1 MKIRIFALAKE
12 LNLDSKDLIQACN
25 DAGLNVK
32 SSPLASISPEEKDM
46 VLGFMKNRQQG
57 STAVAARP
65 AEQTLTR
72 DESLDRMGKVKPI
85 RQLTPAPAPPTRR
98 SSRPADEVD
107 YPPEPQI
114 EESVEPTPPPAP
126 PAAPAPVATQPAAA
140 EPLAPERPTIR
151 PIPSKIRVLDRPA
164 VERPTPV
171 ESVEEAPAPP
181 ETPPVAPP
189 VVATP
194 PAAEAPVAPSPAPV
208 PAPEATPA
216 PVAASA
222 PPPEAVPP
230 TAAAAEAP
238 AAADADK
245 SKLVP
250 NTRAD
255 YVAPGGRS
263 SRMGVREMRAVGS
276 VRDPAQRPT
285 RPDQAGG
292 PPQPQDRPEPKS
304 ERTEAPI
311 ERDRGRRGPV
321 HPGIATPSF
330 RPPVPGKRNE
340 GPVQKPDMPLTRE
353 MLGNKRS
360 PLADIIK
367 KHKDVGAK
375 KTPAELLED
384 ERSGKSGRGSHVGLQ
399 ETRDERRRKR
409 QKSRGDD
416 DSGSST
422 FNRNVKRGRRGGGH
436 IELRTSAEV
445 SLPATVRS
453 FSADLGRPA
462 KDIIGVLFRA
472 GKMATINDP
481 LDENDL
487 LDIGME
493 LGVDVTIKRAE
504 TVEDV
509 ISAQLA
515 LPDEELGDIQPR
527 PPIITVLGHV
537 DHGKTTLVDKI
548 RSANVAKGEAGGIT
562 QHIAAYQVDH
572 NGHKLTF
579 VDTPGHA
586 AFGEMRARGA
596 NVTDIVVLVVAA
608 DDGVMPQT
616 VECIAHA
623 RAAGAPIVV
632 AMNKIDLPGANEQKV
647 LTDLANQNLL
657 PVEWGGDTEVVRVSA
672 LNGTGLDNLLETLL
686 VTAELKELKAPTDA
700 PADGVC
706 LEAFRDE
713 GRGPVAWIIV
723 RRGTLRVGDLVLC
736 GPSFGFIRAMYNDRD
751 EEISEAPPATP
762 VRVAGLNAVPN
773 AGDTFLVLADD
784 DIDIAREVAE
794 TRQVRGRTELLSRR
808 GGPRTLEEFLSKKE
822 GTIRDLPLIV
832 KADTPGSI
840 EALRHELGKL
850 QHDEVRIQIIHEAV
864 GGVNESDVYLA
875 SSAGAIIIAFHV
887 VPEDRAQS
895 LAEQEEVEIR
905 RYNIIYNVTDDIRGA
920 LEGLLKPE
928 RVEVATGRALV
939 LRTFPI
945 SRLGTI
951 AGCRVLNGTIERSNR
966 VHVIRDQKILNDYG
980 IASLKREKDD
990 VRDVRDGLECGI
1002 RLDGFND
1009 IKEGDL
1015 LEAFKIE
1022 ERKRSFD
1029 S

>member
-1 MKIRIFALAKE
+1 MPPAP
-12 LNLDSKDLIQACN
+12 
-25 DAGLNVK
+25 DA
-32 SSPLASISPEEKDM
+32 P
-46 VLGFMKNRQQG
+46 
-57 STAVAARP
+57 AAP
-65 AEQTLTR
+65 
-72 DESLDRMGKVKPI
+72 
-85 RQLTPAPAPPTRR
+85 TPAPA
-98 SSRPADEVD
+98 
-107 YPPEPQI
+107 
-114 EESVEPTPPPAP
+114 
-126 PAAPAPVATQPAAA
+126 
-140 EPLAPERPTIR
+140 
-151 PIPSKIRVLDRPA
+151 
-164 VERPTPV
+164 
-171 ESVEEAPAPP
+171 
-181 ETPPVAPP
+181 
-189 VVATP
+189 
-194 PAAEAPVAPSPAPV
+194 
-208 PAPEATPA
+208 
-216 PVAASA
+216 
-222 PPPEAVPP
+222 
-230 TAAAAEAP
+230 AAAAQAVEG
-238 AAADADK
+238 DK
-245 SKLVP
+245 SKTIP
-250 NTRAD
+250 MNRAD

-263 SRMGVREMRAVGS
+263 HRMGMREMRAVGS
-276 VRDPAQRPT
+276 VRDPAQKPA
-285 RPDQAGG
+285 RPDQSQG
-292 PPQPQDRPEPKS
+292 PPQPQDRPETRP
-304 ERTEAPI
+304 ERVEPPI
-311 ERDRGRRGPV
+311 DRGRRGPAL
-321 HPGIATPSF
+321 PQIATPNF
-330 RPPVPGKRNE
+330 RPPVPGKRTE

-353 MLGNKRS
+353 MLNKRS

-367 KHKDVGAK
+367 KHKDVGTKAK
-375 KTPAELLED
+375 TGGEMID
-384 ERSGKSGRGSHVGLQ
+384 DDRGGKPGRPGSHVGLQ

-409 QKSRGDD
+409 QKSRPGDD
-416 DSGSST
+416 ESAVT
-422 FNRNVKRGRRGGGH
+422 TINRGFKRHRRGAGNV
-436 IELRTSAEV
+436 ELRTSAEV
-445 SLPATVRS
+445 SLPATIRT
-453 FSADLGRPA
+453 FSAELGRPA

-481 LDENDL
+481 LEESQVL
-487 LDIGME
+487 EIGLE
-493 LGVDVTIKRAE
+493 LGVDITIKRAE

-509 ISAQLA
+509 IAAQLA

-548 RSANVAKGEAGGIT
+548 RSANVAAGEAGGIT
-562 QHIAAYQVDH
+562 QHIAAYQVEH
-572 NGHKLTF
+572 NGHRLTF

-586 AFGEMRARGA
+586 AFGEMRAPGA

-616 VECIAHA
+616 VECISHA

-657 PVEWGGDTEVVRVSA
+657 PAEWGGDTEVVRVSA

-686 VTAELKELKAPTDA
+686 VTAELKELKAPVNA

-713 GRGPVAWIIV
+713 GRGPVAWTVV

-751 EEISEAPPATP
+751 QAIDEATPSTP
-762 VRVAGLNAVPN
+762 VRIAGLNAVPN
-773 AGDTFLVLADD
+773 AGDKFLVLADD

-794 TRQVRGRTELLSRR
+794 MRQTRGRAELLSRR
-808 GGPRTLEEFLSKKE
+808 GGLRTLDEFLSRKE
-822 GTIRDLPLIV
+822 GVLKDLPLIV

-840 EALRHELGKL
+840 EALRHELSKL
-850 QHDEVRIQIIHEAV
+850 QHEEVRIQIIHEAV

-887 VPEDRAQS
+887 IPEDRAQS
-895 LAEQEEVEIR
+895 LAEQEGVEIR

-945 SRLGTI
+945 SRIGTI
-951 AGCRVLNGTIERSNR
+951 AGCRVLNGNIERSNR
-966 VHVIRDQKILNDYG
+966 VHVIRDQKVLNDYA

-990 VRDVRDGLECGI
+990 VREVRDGLECGI

>member
-72 DESLDRMGKVKPI
+72 EEGIDRLGKVKQI
-85 RQLTPAPAPPTRR
+85 RTMAPTVPAPVRR
-98 SSRPADEVD
+98 TSRPADESVAQEEIVES
-107 YPPEPQI
+107 PVEEAPAPVAPAPVQPAAEVPAAPEP
-114 EESVEPTPPPAP
+114 VAPA
-126 PAAPAPVATQPAAA
+126 PAAPAPVQKT
-140 EPLAPERPTIR
+140 AP
-151 PIPSKIRVLDRPA
+151 
-164 VERPTPV
+164 
-171 ESVEEAPAPP
+171 
-181 ETPPVAPP
+181 
-189 VVATP
+189 
-194 PAAEAPVAPSPAPV
+194 
-208 PAPEATPA
+208 
-216 PVAASA
+216 
-222 PPPEAVPP
+222 
-230 TAAAAEAP
+230 AAEAP
-238 AAADADK
+238 AAPAEPAASPESPSGDEGDK
-245 SKLVP
+245 AKGPAPL
-250 NTRAD
+250 NRGD
-255 YVAPGGRS
+255 YVAPGGAPQGRS
-263 SRMGVREMRAVGS
+263 HRMGMREMRAVGS
-276 VRDPAQRPT
+276 VRDPQQRPT
-285 RPDQAGG
+285 RPDQSQG
-292 PPQPQDRPEPKS
+292 PPQPQDRPDARPERAEP
-304 ERTEAPI
+304 PI
-311 ERDRGRRGPV
+311 DRGRRGPALPAIV
-321 HPGIATPSF
+321 TPNF

-340 GPVQKPDMPLTRE
+340 GPVQKPDLPLTAE
-353 MLGNKRS
+353 MLKKRS

-367 KHKDVGAK
+367 KHKDVGSK
-375 KTPAELLED
+375 KVSAEMVDD
-384 ERSGKSGRGSHVGLQ
+384 ERGGKGRAGSHVGLQ

-409 QKSRGDD
+409 QKSRPGDD
-416 DSGSST
+416 ESVVT
-422 FNRNVKRGRRGGGH
+422 TINRGVKRHRKSSH
-436 IELRTSAEV
+436 FELRTSAEISV
-445 SLPATVRS
+445 PATIRS
-453 FSADLGRPA
+453 FSSELGRPA
-462 KDIIGVLFRA
+462 KDIIGILFRA

-481 LDENDL
+481 LEESQVL
-487 LDIGME
+487 EIGLE

-509 ISAQLA
+509 INAQIN

-537 DHGKTTLVDKI
+537 DHGKTTLVDRI
-548 RSANVAKGEAGGIT
+548 RSANVAAGEAGGIT
-562 QHIAAYQVDH
+562 QHIAAYQVEH

-632 AMNKIDLPGANEQKV
+632 AMNKVDLPGANEQKV

-657 PVEWGGDTEVVRVSA
+657 PAEWGGDTEVVRVSA
-672 LNGTGLDNLLETLL
+672 LQGTGIENLLETLL
-686 VTAELKELKAPTDA
+686 VTAELKELKAPTNA

-713 GRGPVAWIIV
+713 GRGPVAWMVV

-736 GPSFGFIRAMYNDRD
+736 GPSYGFIRAMYNDRD
-751 EEISEAPPATP
+751 QAITEAPPSTP
-762 VRVAGLNAVPN
+762 VRVAGLAAVPN
-773 AGDTFLVLADD
+773 AGDKFLVLADD

-794 TRQVRGRTELLSRR
+794 MRQTRGRTELLSRR

-822 GTIRDLPLIV
+822 GTIKDLPLIV

-840 EALRHELGKL
+840 EALRHELMKL
-850 QHDEVRIQIIHEAV
+850 QHEEVRIQIIHEAV

-887 VPEDRAQS
+887 IPEERAQS
-895 LAEQEEVEIR
+895 LAEQEGVEIR

-939 LRTFPI
+939 LRTFSI
-945 SRLGTI
+945 SRTGTI
-951 AGCRVLNGTIERSNR
+951 AGCRVLNGNIERSNR
-966 VHVIRDQKILNDYG
+966 VHVIRDQKILNDYA

-990 VRDVRDGLECGI
+990 VREVRDGLECGI
-1002 RLDGFND
+1002 RLEGFND
-1009 IKEGDL
+1009 VKEGDL

-1029 S
+1029 A

>member
-46 VLGFMKNRQQG
+46 VLGFMKNRQSG
-57 STAVAARP
+57 GAAVAAKP
-65 AEQTLTR
+65 AEAVLSR
-72 DESLDRMGKVKPI
+72 DEPLDRIGKVRPI
-85 RQLTPAPAPPTRR
+85 RTMSAAPAAPPSTVRRKPGHDEPALAPVAEAPALEVVEPETPVMEPEPVQPAAEAEPVEVVPVPAAAPVVTPPAPTPVAEIPVAAPDPAPAP
-98 SSRPADEVD
+98 A
-107 YPPEPQI
+107 
-114 EESVEPTPPPAP
+114 AP
-126 PAAPAPVATQPAAA
+126 VTPAAPAPAEAA
-140 EPLAPERPTIR
+140 P
-151 PIPSKIRVLDRPA
+151 PA
-164 VERPTPV
+164 V
-171 ESVEEAPAPP
+171 S
-181 ETPPVAPP
+181 
-189 VVATP
+189 
-194 PAAEAPVAPSPAPV
+194 
-208 PAPEATPA
+208 
-216 PVAASA
+216 
-222 PPPEAVPP
+222 
-230 TAAAAEAP
+230 AP
-238 AAADADK
+238 AAQAPSEGDK
-245 SKLVP
+245 SKIVP
-250 NTRAD
+250 LNRAD

-263 SRMGVREMRAVGS
+263 RSMGMREMRAVGS

-285 RPDQAGG
+285 RPDQSQG
-292 PPQPQDRPEPKS
+292 PPQPQDRPDSRPEARP

-311 ERDRGRRGPV
+311 DRGRRGPAL
-321 HPGIATPSF
+321 PAIATPNF

-353 MLGNKRS
+353 MLNKRS

-367 KHKDVGAK
+367 KHKDVGTK
-375 KTPAELLED
+375 VKGPSGEMIDD
-384 ERSGKSGRGSHVGLQ
+384 ERGGKGRAGSHVGLQ

-409 QKSRGDD
+409 QKSRPGDD
-416 DSGSST
+416 ESAT
-422 FNRNVKRGRRGGGH
+422 TINRGFKRHRRGSGH
-436 IELRTSAEV
+436 VELRTSAEI
-445 SLPATVRS
+445 SIPATVRS
-453 FSADLGRPA
+453 FSAELGRPA

-481 LDENDL
+481 LEEAAVL
-487 LDIGME
+487 EIGME
-493 LGVDVTIKRAE
+493 LGVDVTIKREE

-509 ISAQLA
+509 ISAQFN

-537 DHGKTTLVDKI
+537 DHGKTTLVDRL
-548 RSANVAKGEAGGIT
+548 RSANVAAGEAGGIT
-562 QHIAAYQVDH
+562 QHIAAYQVEH

-657 PVEWGGDTEVVRVSA
+657 PAEWGGDTEVVRVSA
-672 LNGTGLDNLLETLL
+672 LNGTGIENLLETLL
-686 VTAELKELKAPTDA
+686 VTAELKELKAPVNA

-713 GRGPVAWIIV
+713 GRGPVAWIVV
-723 RRGTLRVGDLVLC
+723 RRGTLRVGDLILC

-751 EEISEAPPATP
+751 EPILEAPPSTP
-762 VRVAGLNAVPN
+762 VRVAGLNYVPN
-773 AGDTFLVLADD
+773 AGDKFLVLADD

-794 TRQVRGRTELLSRR
+794 VRQTRGRTELLARR

-822 GTIRDLPLIV
+822 GTIRDLPLII

-875 SSAGAIIIAFHV
+875 SSAEAIIIAFHV

-895 LAEQEEVEIR
+895 LAEQAGVEIR
-905 RYNIIYNVTDDIRGA
+905 RYNIIYNVADDIRGA

-945 SRLGTI
+945 SRIGTI
-951 AGCRVLNGTIERSNR
+951 AGCRVLNGNIERSNR

>member
-1 MKIRIFALAKE
+1 LKIRIFALAKE

-72 DESLDRMGKVKPI
+72 EEGIDRLGKVKQI
-85 RQLTPAPAPPTRR
+85 RTMAPTAPPPPRR
-98 SSRPADEVD
+98 GSRPAE
-107 YPPEPQI
+107 
-114 EESVEPTPPPAP
+114 EPT
-126 PAAPAPVATQPAAA
+126 VE
-140 EPLAPERPTIR
+140 EP
-151 PIPSKIRVLDRPA
+151 
-164 VERPTPV
+164 PV
-171 ESVEEAPAPP
+171 EAPVEEAPAPAAA
-181 ETPPVAPP
+181 APP
-189 VVATP
+189 VVQPVAETP
-194 PAAEAPVAPSPAPV
+194 AAPAPIAEAPAAP
-208 PAPEATPA
+208 TPA
-216 PVAASA
+216 QKTA
-222 PPPEAVPP
+222 P
-230 TAAAAEAP
+230 AAEAP
-238 AAADADK
+238 AAPAEPAAPAPEAPPAPEGDK
-245 SKLVP
+245 AKGPAPL
-250 NTRAD
+250 NRQD
-255 YVAPGGRS
+255 YVAPGGAPQGRS
-263 SRMGVREMRAVGS
+263 HRMGMREMRAVGS
-276 VRDPAQRPT
+276 VRDPQQRPT
-285 RPDQAGG
+285 RPDQSQG
-292 PPQPQDRPEPKS
+292 PPQPQDRPDARPERAEP
-304 ERTEAPI
+304 PI
-311 ERDRGRRGPV
+311 DRGRRGPAL
-321 HPGIATPSF
+321 PQIATPNF

-340 GPVQKPDMPLTRE
+340 GPVQKPDLPLTAE
-353 MLGNKRS
+353 MLKKRS

-367 KHKDVGAK
+367 KHKDVGSK
-375 KTPAELLED
+375 KTVAELID
-384 ERSGKSGRGSHVGLQ
+384 EERTGKGRGGSHVGLQ

-409 QKSRGDD
+409 QKSRPGDD
-416 DSGSST
+416 ESIIT
-422 FNRNVKRGRRGGGH
+422 TINRGVKRHRKSSH
-436 IELRTSAEV
+436 FELRTSAEV
-445 SLPATVRS
+445 SLPATIRS
-453 FSADLGRPA
+453 FSSELGRPA

-481 LDENDL
+481 LEEAQVL
-487 LDIGME
+487 EIGME
-493 LGVDVTIKRAE
+493 LGVDVTIKRPE

-509 ISAQLA
+509 ILAQLN

-537 DHGKTTLVDKI
+537 DHGKTTLVDRI
-548 RSANVAKGEAGGIT
+548 RSANVAAGEAGGIT
-562 QHIAAYQVDH
+562 QHIAAYQVEH

-632 AMNKIDLPGANEQKV
+632 AMNKVDLPGANEQKV

-657 PVEWGGDTEVVRVSA
+657 PAEWGGDTEVVRVSA
-672 LNGTGLDNLLETLL
+672 LQGTGIDNLLETLL
-686 VTAELKELKAPTDA
+686 VTAELKELKAPTNA

-713 GRGPVAWIIV
+713 GRGPVAWIVV

-736 GPSFGFIRAMYNDRD
+736 GPSYGFIRAMYNDRD
-751 EEISEAPPATP
+751 QPITEAPPSTP
-762 VRVAGLNAVPN
+762 VRVAGLAAVPN
-773 AGDTFLVLADD
+773 AGDKFLVLADD

-794 TRQVRGRTELLSRR
+794 MRQTRGRTELLSRR

-822 GTIRDLPLIV
+822 GTVKDLPLIV

-850 QHDEVRIQIIHEAV
+850 QHEEVRIQIIHEAV

-887 VPEDRAQS
+887 IPEERAQS
-895 LAEQEEVEIR
+895 LAEQEGVEIR

-939 LRTFPI
+939 LRTFSI
-945 SRLGTI
+945 SRTGTI
-951 AGCRVLNGTIERSNR
+951 AGCRVLNGNIERSNR
-966 VHVIRDQKILNDYG
+966 VHVIRDQKILNDYA

-990 VRDVRDGLECGI
+990 VREVRDGLECGI
-1002 RLDGFND
+1002 RLEGFND
-1009 IKEGDL
+1009 VKEGDL

>member
-1 MKIRIFALAKE
+1 LKIRIFALAKE

-65 AEQTLTR
+65 TEQTLTR

-85 RQLTPAPAPPTRR
+85 RQLAPAPAAPIRR
-98 SSRPADEVD
+98 PSRPADE
-107 YPPEPQI
+107 PEHQPEFQV
-114 EESVEPTPPPAP
+114 EEVVEPTPAPPPAP
-126 PAAPAPVATQPAAA
+126 VPAPVVASAPVV
-140 EPLAPERPTIR
+140 EPLAPERPVNR
-151 PIPSKIRVLDRPA
+151 PIATKMRVLGRQPAERPA
-164 VERPTPV
+164 PAEVV
-171 ESVEEAPAPP
+171 AEA
-181 ETPPVAPP
+181 PPVAAVPP
-189 VVATP
+189 VAAPVVTA
-194 PAAEAPVAPSPAPV
+194 PAAEAPVAPSPAPSPT
-208 PAPEATPA
+208 PAPAPA
-216 PVAASA
+216 PVAA
-222 PPPEAVPP
+222 PTPEAVPP
-230 TAAAAEAP
+230 VAAAAESP
-238 AAADADK
+238 AAPEEADK
-245 SKLVP
+245 SKTAAI
-250 NTRAD
+250 NRAD
-255 YVAPGGRS
+255 YVAPAGRS

-276 VRDPAQRPT
+276 VRDPAQRPA

-292 PPQPQDRPEPKS
+292 PPQAQDRPDTKP
-304 ERTEAPI
+304 ERTETPI
-311 ERDRGRRGPV
+311 DRDRGRRGPT
-321 HPGIATPSF
+321 HPGLATPSF

-375 KTPAELLED
+375 KTPAELLEE
-384 ERSGKSGRGSHVGLQ
+384 ERAGKSGRGSHVGLQ

-416 DSGSST
+416 ESGSST
-422 FNRNVKRGRRGGGH
+422 FNRGFKRGRRGGGH
-436 IELRTSAEV
+436 VELRTSAEV
-445 SLPATVRS
+445 SIPATIRS
-453 FSADLGRPA
+453 FSAELGRPA
-462 KDIIGVLFRA
+462 KDILGVLFRA

-481 LDENDL
+481 LDEASV

-596 NVTDIVVLVVAA
+596 NVTDIVVLVIAA

-672 LNGTGLDNLLETLL
+672 LNGTGIDDLLETLL

-751 EEISEAPPATP
+751 EEITEAPPATP

-773 AGDTFLVLADD
+773 AGDSFLVLADD

-808 GGPRTLEEFLSKKE
+808 GGPRTLAEFLSKKE
-822 GTIRDLPLIV
+822 GTVRDLPLIM

-850 QHDEVRIQIIHEAV
+850 QHEEVRIQIIHEAV

-887 VPEDRAQS
+887 IPEDRAQS
-895 LAEQEEVEIR
+895 LAEREGVEIR
-905 RYNIIYNVTDDIRGA
+905 RYNIIYNVTDDIREA

-951 AGCRVLNGTIERSNR
+951 AGCRVLNGNIERSNR

>member
-1 MKIRIFALAKE
+1 MRPDARVITGRTISRDKFSRFMRQHSNTPTGTHRVRRPTGEWRLKIRIFALAKE

-72 DESLDRMGKVKPI
+72 EEGIDRLGKVKQI
-85 RQLTPAPAPPTRR
+85 RTMAPTVPGPVRRTRHADEPAVQEELVEAPVEETPAPPVA
-98 SSRPADEVD
+98 
-107 YPPEPQI
+107 
-114 EESVEPTPPPAP
+114 PAP
-126 PAAPAPVATQPAAA
+126 VQPAAKAPAAPAPAAPAPAA
-140 EPLAPERPTIR
+140 PAP
-151 PIPSKIRVLDRPA
+151 A
-164 VERPTPV
+164 PTPV
-171 ESVEEAPAPP
+171 QKTAP
-181 ETPPVAPP
+181 
-189 VVATP
+189 
-194 PAAEAPVAPSPAPV
+194 
-208 PAPEATPA
+208 
-216 PVAASA
+216 
-222 PPPEAVPP
+222 
-230 TAAAAEAP
+230 AAEAP
-238 AAADADK
+238 AAPAAK
-245 SKLVP
+245 
-250 NTRAD
+250 
-255 YVAPGGRS
+255 APEPPAASEGDQAAAAKAPEQPPLSRS
-263 SRMGVREMRAVGS
+263 HRMGMREMRAVGS
-276 VRDPAQRPT
+276 VRDPQQRPV
-285 RPDQAGG
+285 RPDQGQG
-292 PPQPQDRPEPKS
+292 PPQREDRPDSRPERAEP
-304 ERTEAPI
+304 PI
-311 ERDRGRRGPV
+311 DRGRRGPAL
-321 HPGIATPSF
+321 PQIATPSF
-330 RPPVPGKRNE
+330 RPPVPGKRTE
-340 GPVQKPDMPLTRE
+340 GPVQKPDLPLTAE
-353 MLGNKRS
+353 MLKKRS

-367 KHKDVGAK
+367 KHKDVGSK
-375 KTPAELLED
+375 KVSAEMVDD
-384 ERSGKSGRGSHVGLQ
+384 ERGGKGRGGSHVGLQ

-409 QKSRGDD
+409 QKSRPGDD
-416 DSGSST
+416 ESVVT
-422 FNRNVKRGRRGGGH
+422 TINRGVKRHRRASH
-436 IELRTSAEV
+436 VELRTSAEV
-445 SLPATVRS
+445 SIPATIRS
-453 FSADLGRPA
+453 FSAELGRPA
-462 KDIIGVLFRA
+462 KDIIGILFRA

-481 LDENDL
+481 LEEAQVL
-487 LDIGME
+487 EIGME
-493 LGVDVTIKRAE
+493 LGVDVTLKRPE

-509 ISAQLA
+509 ITAQIN

-537 DHGKTTLVDKI
+537 DHGKTTLVDRI
-548 RSANVAKGEAGGIT
+548 RSANVAAGEAGGIT
-562 QHIAAYQVDH
+562 QHIAAYQVEH

-632 AMNKIDLPGANEQKV
+632 AMNKVDLPGANEQKV

-657 PVEWGGDTEVVRVSA
+657 PAEWGGDTEVVRVSA
-672 LNGTGLDNLLETLL
+672 LQGTGIENLLETLL
-686 VTAELKELKAPTDA
+686 VTAELKELKAPTNA

-713 GRGPVAWIIV
+713 GRGPVAWIVV

-736 GPSFGFIRAMYNDRD
+736 GPSYGFIRAMYNDRD
-751 EEISEAPPATP
+751 QPITEAPPSTP
-762 VRVAGLNAVPN
+762 VRVAGLNFVPN
-773 AGDTFLVLADD
+773 AGDKFLVLADD

-794 TRQVRGRTELLSRR
+794 MRQTRGRTELLSRR

-822 GTIRDLPLIV
+822 GTVKDLPLIV

-840 EALRHELGKL
+840 EALRHELTKL
-850 QHDEVRIQIIHEAV
+850 QHEEVRIQIIHEAV

-887 VPEDRAQS
+887 IPEERAQS
-895 LAEQEEVEIR
+895 LAEQEGVEIR

-945 SRLGTI
+945 SRVGTI
-951 AGCRVLNGTIERSNR
+951 AGCRVLNGNIERSNR
-966 VHVIRDQKILNDYG
+966 VHVIRDQKILNDYP

-990 VRDVRDGLECGI
+990 VREVREGLECGI
-1002 RLDGFND
+1002 RLEGFND
-1009 IKEGDL
+1009 VKEGDL